1 MAKRIV
7 LDLDLCC
14 GCRSCEAAC
23 KAAFKGEA
31 RIRHGS
37 AGSGA
42 GGAYL
47 PLACKH
53 CKQPLCLASC
63 PVEAITRDEAT
74 GLVTRSPLICIGCKS
89 CAFACPFGVIDAPLV
104 RHISQ
109 KCNLCDDR
117 EDGPRCV
124 TACSSGALQF
134 LSDEEIVKLEIGMR
148 MLSGNAFIRR
158 KA

>member
-23 KAAFKGEA
+23 KIAFKGEA
-31 RIRHGS
+31 RIRHGEV
-37 AGSGA
+37 AQQ
-42 GGAYL
+42 AYL

-53 CKQPLCLASC
+53 CEQPLCAAAC
-63 PVEAITRDEAT
+63 PVDAIIKDEST
-74 GLVTRSPLICIGCKS
+74 GLVQRAAYMCIGCQS

-109 KCNLCDDR
+109 KCNLCNDR
-117 EDGPRCV
+117 PDGPRCV
-124 TACSSGALQF
+124 AACSSGALQF
-134 LSDEEIVKLEIGMR
+134 LSDDEIKQREISMR
-148 MLSGNAFIRR
+148 LISKHSFYRR
-158 KA
+158 TS